1 MQFIKHHIKVDFYST
16 ECKYFIHSMHPQYF
30 TIMGA
35 FQNVDTHLINRLCAN
50 TMRKVRFMT
59 HGLVNL
65 NMIQKAME
73 DINKDK

>member
-1 MQFIKHHIKVDFYST
+1 
-16 ECKYFIHSMHPQYF
+16 
-30 TIMGA
+30 MGA
-35 FQNVDTHLINRLCAN
+35 FQNVGTHLINRLCAN
-50 TMRKVRFMT
+50 TMRNVRFMT